1 MDKVGPQEIAKEEE
15 IATMRIV
22 CEKKHLHEAVQTVAR
37 AVSSRSTLPILNNI
51 LFETRDNEAVLSTS
65 DLEIGIRRRLPLTV
79 EEPGST
85 TIPARLFNEVI
96 NNLPEAPVV
105 VESDDRE
112 LILVTCE
119 KSEYHLHGL
128 PADEF
133 PIIPEI
139 SSTVSAVLP
148 QNLLR
153 DMIRQT
159 IFATSNDETR
169 AILTGALLDLEETT
183 LRLVAT
189 DTHRL
194 ALRQG
199 ELPISKSSAHSSV
212 IIPARALHEVV
223 RLLREDEETE
233 VRIDIA
239 ENQVQFQI
247 DETAIISRLI
257 EGQFPNYERVIPS
270 DHEKA
275 LTINTA
281 LFRDAVRRCAIVARE
296 DANKIVFR
304 SSGNRLTLT
313 ADSQRVG
320 RAQEEIPIELEG
332 EPVEI
337 AFNAQYLIDVLN
349 VIDTEQIRFELGGAL
364 NPGTIKPVGKEDY
377 VYVLMPM
384 QIV

>member
-1 MDKVGPQEIAKEEE
+1 
-15 IATMRIV
+15 MRIV
-22 CEKKHLHEAVQTVAR
+22 CEKRSLHEAVQTVTR

-51 LFETRDNEAVLSTS
+51 LFETRENEAVLSAS
-65 DLEIGIRRRLPLTV
+65 DLEIGIRRKLPLLV
-79 EEPGST
+79 EEAGST

-96 NNLPEAPVV
+96 NNLPEAAVT

-112 LILVTCE
+112 LILVACE

-139 SSTVSAVLP
+139 SSAVSATLP
-148 QNLLR
+148 QHLLR

-169 AILTGALLDLEETT
+169 AILTGALLELEETT

-199 ELPISKSSAHSSV
+199 ELPTSKSNDGSRGDPAGRPYRAV

-223 RLLREDEETE
+223 RLLREDGETE

-239 ENQVQFQI
+239 DNQVQFQI

-270 DHEKA
+270 DHEKV
-275 LTINTA
+275 LTIHTA

-296 DANKIVFR
+296 DANKIIFR
-304 SSGNRLTLT
+304 SSGNQLILT

-337 AFNAQYLIDVLN
+337 AFNAQYLLDVLN
-349 VIDTEQIRFELGGAL
+349 VIEADQIRFELGGAL
-364 NPGTIKPVGKEDY
+364 NPGTIKPVGREDY

>member
-1 MDKVGPQEIAKEEE
+1 MK
-15 IATMRIV
+15 IV
-22 CEKKHLHEAVQTVAR
+22 CEKKSLHEAIQTVAR

-51 LFETRDNEAVLSTS
+51 LVETGENEATLSAS
-65 DLEIGIRRRLPLTV
+65 DLEIGIRRRLPLII

-85 TIPARLFNEVI
+85 TIPARLINEVI
-96 NNLPEAPVV
+96 NNLPEAPVTI
-105 VESDDRE
+105 ESDDRE
-112 LILVTCE
+112 LISITCE

-133 PIIPEI
+133 PVIPEI
-139 SSTVSAVLP
+139 SSTISAVLP

-159 IFATSNDETR
+159 IFATSSDETR
-169 AILTGALLDLEETT
+169 AILTGALLSLEETT

-199 ELPISKSSAHSSV
+199 ELPLRKSSSQSSI
-212 IIPARALHEVV
+212 IIPARTLNEVG
-223 RLLREDEETE
+223 RLLREDEEAE

-239 ENQVQFQI
+239 DNQVQFQI
-247 DETAIISRLI
+247 DQTAILSRLI

-270 DHEKA
+270 DYDKV
-275 LTINTA
+275 LIIDTA
-281 LFRDAVRRCAIVARE
+281 LFRNAVRRCAIVARE
-296 DANKIVFR
+296 DANKIIFR
-304 SSGNRLTLT
+304 SSGNHLTLT

-349 VIDTEQIRFELGGAL
+349 VIDAEQIRFELGGSL
-364 NPGTIKPVGKEDY
+364 NPGTVKPVGGEDY